1 MGEPGK
7 AADIVVRVIV
17 VLAMV
22 QPIPNT
28 RKENLNIIIIIT
40 IVDKPARICQSQS
53 KKLQISRRQ
62 CCLTM
67 VIIMSKTT
75 STTVDQKTY
84 IPFWWT
90 GSPVSRADLLLENV
104 SPWQAWSTCIF
115 TTTGEGAG
123 EVALSSNVTFLLGEQ
138 LETLVYASVK
148 TAERAARESRWGV
161 RIWAEMIKSLLSDLH
176 IEEVDV
182 GTVPNILL
190 YGVIQKEC

>member
-1 MGEPGK
+1 MMGEPGK

-62 CCLTM
+62 CCLTI

-84 IPFWWT
+84 IPF
-90 GSPVSRADLLLENV
+90 
-104 SPWQAWSTCIF
+104 
-115 TTTGEGAG
+115 
-123 EVALSSNVTFLLGEQ
+123 
-138 LETLVYASVK
+138 
-148 TAERAARESRWGV
+148 
-161 RIWAEMIKSLLSDLH
+161 
-176 IEEVDV
+176 
-182 GTVPNILL
+182 
-190 YGVIQKEC
+190 